1 MHVVGVLTKSN
12 HGSSSAAPKNP
23 YSQKL
28 RDDLDAINLA
38 ALQNAML
45 DQPDLL
51 LDLLAFQLTGMTGY
65 NKVFDVN
72 FGTPADGRGFK
83 FPVEDVVLYLR
94 NAQD

>member
-1 MHVVGVLTKSN
+1 MITVQISAGLIRPEDKKAAIEAGVLTKSN

-51 LDLLAFQLTGMTGY
+51 LDLLAC
-65 NKVFDVN
+65 
-72 FGTPADGRGFK
+72 
-83 FPVEDVVLYLR
+83 E
-94 NAQD
+94 